1 VAPSVLLIEDDARL
15 AEILG
20 HHMDGLEVCR
30 QLRAKSAIPVLML
43 TARSEAMD
51 RVVGLEICADD
62 YLPKRKDASDRQHL
76 RDAGDDSSFRLD
88 HRGNDHP
95 AAWHRSSEC
104 ELSEAGARRATSVSK
119 RCHPRSL
126 LTF

>member
-76 RDAGDDSSFRLD
+76 RDAGDDSSFRWTTEETIIQQHGIGPLSV
-88 HRGNDHP
+88 NYLKP
-95 AAWHRSSEC
+95 AHDGR
-104 ELSEAGARRATSVSK
+104 
-119 RCHPRSL
+119 HQ
-126 LTF
+126 